1 MDDLH
6 YTIMK
11 TRHGA
16 VMSPPS
22 QNLYSETM
30 PTPVAATTA
39 AAEPSTAERRRRYIE
54 DNTVPLGQRRETQ
67 PARLHVL
74 NHDRPDRDVT
84 ELASFGPIGGY
95 IRRCNVESTIPPP
108 KPSWEYK
115 TFNPEHAGQDWDD
128 SCAPPVPSI
137 LHKATQREGDATKAC
152 YLKKSRE
159 LSDFQLYHCDAVGQ
173 STSGPRPLPH
183 PNRNAW
189 DENNDDSPP
198 RRSRS
203 APVRRR
209 PGQVAGGDDGSDLGG
224 GMAHDAAAAGG
235 IGELAGKYQEILAAN
250 KVCVAVLLWC
260 VCVCV
265 WLAVLPRAILGLL
278 SCLMCCVSC
287 GVCVCV
293 CVC

>member
-74 NHDRPDRDVT
+74 NHDRPDRDAT

-95 IRRCNVESTIPPP
+95 IRRCNVESAIVGVRNLQPRARRTGLGR
-108 KPSWEYK
+108 
-115 TFNPEHAGQDWDD
+115 FMR
-128 SCAPPVPSI
+128 
-137 LHKATQREGDATKAC
+137 AT
-152 YLKKSRE
+152 
-159 LSDFQLYHCDAVGQ
+159 
-173 STSGPRPLPH
+173 RPLHTSQSYPKG
-183 PNRNAW
+183 
-189 DENNDDSPP
+189 
-198 RRSRS
+198 
-203 APVRRR
+203 RRR
-209 PGQVAGGDDGSDLGG
+209 Y
-224 GMAHDAAAAGG
+224 
-235 IGELAGKYQEILAAN
+235 K
-250 KVCVAVLLWC
+250 
-260 VCVCV
+260 
-265 WLAVLPRAILGLL
+265 GLL
-278 SCLMCCVSC
+278 PEKIARVKRFSIVPL
-287 GVCVCV
+287 
-293 CVC
+293 